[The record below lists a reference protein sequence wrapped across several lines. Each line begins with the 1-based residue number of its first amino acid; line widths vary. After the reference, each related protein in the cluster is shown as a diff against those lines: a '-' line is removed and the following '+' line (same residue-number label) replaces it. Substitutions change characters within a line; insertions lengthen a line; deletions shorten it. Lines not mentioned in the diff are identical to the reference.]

1 MSTRTARETR
11 HPAILWALM
20 FFAFA
25 GLAAAAPAASAQA
38 APVETAQTP
47 EQLLTAGVK
56 AFSQSAYSAALPKF
70 RELTAHAGDT
80 SFVPYAADG
89 YFWLGKTSLALNDL
103 NEAQQNIEY
112 FLMHYP
118 HHPAYPE
125 ADYLK
130 ARILFLQQDYQQAIQ
145 AFQDF
150 IARFPSSPFI
160 ASAYYWSA
168 ESLYDLGQLDS
179 ARKLFIAVVQ
189 QYPTS
194 SRAEAAQY
202 RLSLIAQKG
211 REEELLKL
219 LQWSHEESLQA
230 VDDFQQKE
238 KTYQEAIL
246 AYQKQLSGQG
256 GNALT
261 EEVTRLSGQIQQL
274 QATISDRD
282 QTIKS
287 LTQKIADLQA
297 QISGTGA
304 STPQAS
310 QPATD
315 AQREELLN
323 LRQRA
328 TALKQYFQSELNKS
342 QGGPK

>member
-1 MSTRTARETR
+1 MLFAL
-11 HPAILWALM
+11 AIL
-20 FFAFA
+20 
-25 GLAAAAPAASAQA
+25 A
-38 APVETAQTP
+38 APVVFAQSPPAGTDQSP

-56 AFSQSAYSAALPKF
+56 AFSQSAYAAALPKF
-70 RELTAHAGDT
+70 HELTAHAGDPA
-80 SFVPYAADG
+80 FAPYMADG
-89 YFWLGKTSLALNDL
+89 YFWVGKTSLALNDL
-103 NEAQQNIEY
+103 TEAQKNIEY

-125 ADYLK
+125 ADYLR

-145 AFQDF
+145 AFQEF
-150 IARFPSSPFI
+150 IAHFPSSPFI
-160 ASAYYWSA
+160 SSAYYWSA
-168 ESLYDLGQLDS
+168 ESLYDLGQLES

-274 QATISDRD
+274 QTTISERD

-287 LTQKIADLQA
+287 LTQKLADLQA
-297 QISGTGA
+297 QIGGTGTT
-304 STPQAS
+304 SL
-310 QPATD
+310 PATD
-315 AQREELLN
+315 TQREELLK
-323 LRQRA
+323 LQQRA
-328 TALKQYFQSELNKS
+328 TGLKEYFQGELNKS
-342 QGGPK
+342 QGGQQ